1 MSSCNLSLLVRV
13 LLFKIRKPTRFR
25 KLTIETE
32 RTFIFRSRGWSRIG
46 WCQQCESEVELM
58 SVVDAANETGLSEL
72 AIYQLIESGDI
83 HFIEEANH
91 IVVCLSSLRGIRQ
104 MLETR
109 RSRNERILE
118 GGVQENES
126 DVNNEHS

>member
-1 MSSCNLSLLVRV
+1 
-13 LLFKIRKPTRFR
+13 
-25 KLTIETE
+25 
-32 RTFIFRSRGWSRIG
+32 
-46 WCQQCESEVELM
+46 M